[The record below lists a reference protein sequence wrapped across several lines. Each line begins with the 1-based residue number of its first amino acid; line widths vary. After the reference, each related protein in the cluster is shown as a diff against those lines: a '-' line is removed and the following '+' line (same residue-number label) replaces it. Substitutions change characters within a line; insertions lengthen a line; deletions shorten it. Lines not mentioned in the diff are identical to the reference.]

1 MPRRYESVELSPQ
14 ARLRREHE
22 RAILRAIITGATV
35 SRTQLAADHG
45 LSAQSVGRIV
55 RDLLDAGLV
64 EEVSTGRPAGPGA
77 PRRGPDAPRT
87 GPGAPR
93 IGLRMRPDGAYAL
106 GFGLE
111 RDRLTG
117 VLLDLRARP
126 RWRMSMATPPGQ
138 PAAEVLQTIARQ
150 VRSVLAQ
157 PEFADTRSRLCGVG
171 IAAPGP
177 IDCATGSIVGAP
189 NFPHWQHVDVAEE
202 LGRGLELPVVMENDA
217 TAAAIG
223 TNWRRHRGLEPFLYC
238 TWGVAIGGG
247 LVVDDQA
254 YLGTTG
260 NAMEIGHV
268 VVNPGGRPCDCGG
281 VGCLEAE
288 ASVTAILSDAAS
300 YGEFG
305 TVDAVVAAAQ
315 SAAAKSGP
323 LADLLTRAAERLATA
338 LLTAVNLVDVD
349 EVIIGGEHFRA
360 VERIFLPII
369 RDVLRTRAFRRP
381 IAATKI
387 TVSTLEAAN
396 AVGAAALVFHTLL
409 RPGAPARP
417 GGGALNHR
425 PRSNFHQPGYQR

>member
-1 MPRRYESVELSPQ
+1 VPRRFASVELSPQ

-22 RAILRAIITGATV
+22 RAILRAIITGAPV
-35 SRTQLAADHG
+35 SRTQLAADHS

-64 EEVSTGRPAGPGA
+64 EEVSTDRPA
-77 PRRGPDAPRT
+77 

-117 VLLDLRARP
+117 VLLDLRART

-138 PAAEVLQTIARQ
+138 PATEVLQTIARQ
-150 VRSVLAQ
+150 VRSVLGQ
-157 PEFADTRSRLCGVG
+157 PEFADARSRLCGVG

-177 IDCATGSIVGAP
+177 IDTTTGSIVGAP
-189 NFPHWQHVDVAEE
+189 NFPHWQHVDVAQE
-202 LGRGLELPVVMENDA
+202 LGRGLQLPVVMENDA

-223 TNWRRHRGLEPFLYC
+223 TGWRRHRAHEPFLYC

-247 LVVDDQA
+247 LVVDDEA

-288 ASVTAILSDAAS
+288 ASVAAILSDAAS

-315 SAAAKSGP
+315 SDAQSDTRAGP

-338 LLTAVNLVDVD
+338 LLTVVNLVDVD

-387 TVSTLEAAN
+387 TVSSLEAAN

-409 RPGAPARP
+409 RSGVPARP
-417 GGGALNHR
+417 RERALANR